1 MKNLKGAITCLKMT
15 ETKPNFSELGRV
27 YGVDRRTAKKM
38 YEGQNAKSNTRDK
51 PSKLDPYQEIYLRVI
66 NLMLILN
73 LRIGFANTFDYYKQI
88 IIAL

>member
-51 PSKLDPYQEIYLRVI
+51 PSKLDPYQEIIYYQSRPIISDRIKQDFSTKII
-66 NLMLILN
+66 N
-73 LRIGFANTFDYYKQI
+73 FA
-88 IIAL
+88 